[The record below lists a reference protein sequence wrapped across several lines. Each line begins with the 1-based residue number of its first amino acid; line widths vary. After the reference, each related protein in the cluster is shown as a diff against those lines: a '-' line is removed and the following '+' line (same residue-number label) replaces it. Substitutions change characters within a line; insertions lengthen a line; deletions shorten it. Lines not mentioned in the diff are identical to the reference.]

1 MRIRQAQGAEIDAKP
16 AAGLAG
22 GSRPWHAVVA
32 RLRSARLR
40 WLSPLRLLRL
50 IEPPLAGL
58 EAEYRQH
65 FLKSDADQALVG
77 VALLTVPLLFFIWS
91 DYLLFGRSLGFVLL
105 VLLRFCLLCFTAT
118 IAYHLR
124 RARQYQ
130 TYDRLITIWAIGGFA
145 AILAVNLTRP
155 PAYTQ
160 HIASDILI
168 VIAGYLIIPNQLP
181 HRLLIAALFT
191 GSTAALFLSGRR
203 IADPVTAN
211 LIWETLALTNV
222 IGIVVSTRF
231 YRLRRRQFLARV
243 ELERVRD
250 ELHVMA
256 TVDSLTGILNRR
268 RFLEIAEQELERARR
283 YGRPL
288 SIIAIDLDH
297 FKDVNDR
304 LGHAAGDDVLASLAR
319 VLQDQTRRQ
328 DVVGRIGGE
337 EFAVILPEASRE
349 EAVELAER
357 VRAHLRSVTV
367 AASGIALTVTA
378 SLGVAELLPADR
390 SASETL
396 RRADQAL
403 YQAKRQGRNRVE
415 AA

>member
-1 MRIRQAQGAEIDAKP
+1 MQVTQARRAEIGAQPAGPVVSSRAWRVIAK
-16 AAGLAG
+16 G
-22 GSRPWHAVVA
+22 
-32 RLRSARLR
+32 LR

-50 IEPPLAGL
+50 IEPPLEGL

-77 VALLTVPLLFFIWS
+77 MALLTVPLLFFIWS
-91 DYLLFGRSLGFVLL
+91 DYLLFGQSLPFVLL
-105 VLLRFCLLCFTAT
+105 VTLRVSLLCFTAA

-124 RARQYQ
+124 RAREYQ
-130 TYDRLITIWAIGGFA
+130 IYDRLIMVWAVGGFA

-160 HIASDILI
+160 HIATDILI

-181 HRLLIAALFT
+181 HRLLIAAAFT
-191 GSTAALFLSGRR
+191 GSTALLFLTGRR
-203 IADPVTAN
+203 VADPVTTN
-211 LIWETLALTNV
+211 MIWETLVLTNV
-222 IGIVVSTRF
+222 IGLVVSTRF
-231 YRLRRRQFLARV
+231 YRLRRRQYQARV

-268 RFLEIAEQELERARR
+268 RFLEIAEQEIERARR
-283 YGRPL
+283 YERPL

-337 EFAVILPEASRE
+337 EFAVILPETSRP
-349 EAVELAER
+349 AAIELAER
-357 VRAHLRSVTV
+357 VRAHLRSVTI
-367 AASGIALTVTA
+367 AASGIALSVTA
-378 SLGVAELLPADR
+378 SLGVAEVVPTDR
-390 SASETL
+390 SASQAL

-403 YQAKRQGRNRVE
+403 YRAKRQGRNRVE